1 MTINNE
7 IKVIEKTVGSNSQA
21 SYCVFI
27 YQIQGKTIK
36 LKIYADCV
44 DFQSYAK
51 AWLFDKTE
59 WKQVYDI
66 PKELIKTQKN
76 LAYQSI
82 YSENRAKNLANNIKI
97 WNNYKEDLEQL
108 KQKAESIILGIY

>member
-1 MTINNE
+1 MTNNE

-21 SYCVFI
+21 SYCIFI
-27 YQIQGKTIK
+27 YQIQGKIIK
-36 LKIYADCV
+36 LKIYADDV

-59 WKQVYDI
+59 WKQVYNI
-66 PKELIKTQKN
+66 PAELMKTKKN

-82 YSENRAKNLANNIKI
+82 YYENRTQNLSNNIKI
-97 WNNYKEDLEQL
+97 WNNYKEDLDKL
-108 KQKAESIILGIY
+108 KQKAESIILGI